1 MKQSTCETCLPTCL
15 IFLLRNLGIK
25 IGKSEEM
32 NILIKGLKFTR
43 IDYAIG
49 QLVYI
54 VRRYKVNATLYVEF
68 REFFNQL
75 RKLPIPPK
83 LTLINKKVDV
93 SLLKKL
99 LKAGYAIVYLDQFFI
114 GYAYHYPHFVALLE
128 FKNSS
133 AKIFD
138 PWDGKE
144 KKVTKSEI
152 SKGIQSLGNKWKIS
166 PKAIQV
172 FL

>member
-1 MKQSTCETCLPTCL
+1 MPTCL
-15 IFLLRNLGIK
+15 IFLLKNLGIK

-54 VRRYKVNATLYVEF
+54 VRRYKVNATLYIEF

-75 RKLPIPPK
+75 RKLPIPSK

-99 LKAGYAIVYLDQFFI
+99 FCIEYTY
-114 GYAYHYPHFVALLE
+114 
-128 FKNSS
+128 
-133 AKIFD
+133 
-138 PWDGKE
+138 
-144 KKVTKSEI
+144 
-152 SKGIQSLGNKWKIS
+152 
-166 PKAIQV
+166 
-172 FL
+172 